1 MRFLADMGISPTTV
15 AFLVDLGH
23 DAVHLR
29 EQRLERLP
37 DPGVLKKA
45 RDEDRVLLTH
55 DLDFGELVA
64 ASGERLPSVVIF
76 RLRNMQ
82 PNQVNHYLK
91 RVMTEYRDPLED
103 GAIVSVAEGQ
113 VRSRALPIETD

>member
-1 MRFLADMGISPTTV
+1 MGISPSTV
-15 AFLVDLGH
+15 AFLADLGY

-37 DPGVLKKA
+37 DSGVLKKA
-45 RDEDRVLLTH
+45 RDEDRILLTH

-64 ASGERLPSVVIF
+64 ASRERLPSVIIF

-82 PNQVNHYLK
+82 PHRVNHYLQAI
-91 RVMTEYRDPLED
+91 VTEYQVSLEE
-103 GAIVSVAEGQ
+103 GVIVSVSEGQ
-113 VRSRALPIETD
+113 IRSRTLPLQGASN